1 MPITKRRLLPVALLA
16 LAAVA
21 GPDRAAQAQGKDLTM
36 GNVNPPKHGTSQ
48 AAQQFV
54 DKLAE
59 LSGGKIKVA
68 HHHSGALGGE
78 REVAQQIQLGA
89 VDFGPITTAPLST
102 LVPEMS
108 VFQLPYIFRDYDHVF
123 KALDGSDTLTK
134 YYDAVLDKKGLKL
147 VGFIAAGYRGIY
159 GHGAINS
166 LADVK
171 GKKVR
176 VQEDKIL
183 VATFKALG
191 MISTPI
197 AFPEVAT
204 ALQTKVI
211 DFAEGGVNTFY
222 HNKFY
227 DIVKYVAD
235 VRHTHQAVALI
246 MSKAA
251 WPKQDAAGQKA
262 IMDAWAHARAFNRK
276 FILDEDK
283 SIQDQVRGQGRDHH
297 QARRHAVPAG
307 DAERLRGV
315 LRHAGRQ
322 GRQEDG
328 RLHPEPSSS
337 AHGRAHPSERPGG
350 RGAPRARSWAPPL
363 RRARPSS
370 AALILAV
377 MAGAVFLQVVLR
389 YLGLTGIDGLEEVPR
404 YLFVWLVMIGAAAAM
419 QRGEHTV
426 LDYFVN
432 LLGPAR
438 ARRSCSC

>member
-1 MPITKRRLLPVALLA
+1 MTEIRRRTVVSASVLA
-16 LAAVA
+16 LAGGFAA
-21 GPDRAAQAQGKDLTM
+21 GRGAFAQAKDLSM
-36 GNVNPPKHGTSQ
+36 GNVNPPRHGTSQ
-48 AAQQFV
+48 ASQQFV

-59 LSGGKIKVA
+59 LTGGKLKIA

-108 VFQLPYIFRDYDHVF
+108 VFQLPYIFRDYDHLF

-134 YYDAVLDKKGLKL
+134 YYDGVLDKKGFKL

-159 GHGAINS
+159 GHAAINK
-166 LADVK
+166 LEDVK

-227 DIVKYVAD
+227 DIVKFVAD

-246 MSKAA
+246 MSKASWA
-251 WPKQDAAGQKA
+251 KQDAATQKA
-262 IMDAWAHARAFNRK
+262 IMDAAKHAEQWNRK

-283 SIQDQVRGQGRDHH
+283 TIQAQVKEKGVAITKPDAAPFRE
-297 QARRHAVPAG
+297 ATKSVYEEFYATPAG
-307 DAERLRGV
+307 KDARKV
-315 LRHAGRQ
+315 VDH
-322 GRQEDG
+322 
-328 RLHPEPSSS
+328 
-337 AHGRAHPSERPGG
+337 
-350 RGAPRARSWAPPL
+350 
-363 RRARPSS
+363 
-370 AALILAV
+370 ILS
-377 MAGAVFLQVVLR
+377 
-389 YLGLTGIDGLEEVPR
+389 IK
-404 YLFVWLVMIGAAAAM
+404 
-419 QRGEHTV
+419 
-426 LDYFVN
+426 
-432 LLGPAR
+432 
-438 ARRSCSC
+438 

>member
-1 MPITKRRLLPVALLA
+1 MPVCLLRLTGLRALTLVLT
-16 LAAVA
+16 LAAGGTVLA
-21 GPDRAAQAQGKDLTM
+21 QDREMSM

-48 AAQQFV
+48 AAQQFA

-59 LSGGKIKVA
+59 LTNGKLKIA

-102 LVPEMS
+102 LIPEMS
-108 VFQLPYIFRDYDHVF
+108 VFQLPYIFRDYQHVF
-123 KALDGSDTLTK
+123 KALDDGDTITK

-147 VGFIAAGYRGIY
+147 IGFIAAGYRGIY
-159 GHGAINS
+159 GHNAINS
-166 LADVK
+166 LADIK

-235 VRHTHQAVALI
+235 VRHTHQATALI

-251 WPKQDAAGQKA
+251 WQKQDAAGQKA
-262 IMDAWAHARAFNRK
+262 IAEAWEHARVFNRK
-276 FILDEDK
+276 FILEEDK
-283 SIQDQVRGQGRDHH
+283 SIQDQVREKGVTITKPDAAPFLLATQGVYEEFY
-297 QARRHAVPAG
+297 ATPAG
-307 DAERLRGV
+307 KDARKMV
-315 LRHAGRQ
+315 DHIQ
-322 GRQEDG
+322 G
-328 RLHPEPSSS
+328 
-337 AHGRAHPSERPGG
+337 
-350 RGAPRARSWAPPL
+350 
-363 RRARPSS
+363 
-370 AALILAV
+370 IK
-377 MAGAVFLQVVLR
+377 
-389 YLGLTGIDGLEEVPR
+389 
-404 YLFVWLVMIGAAAAM
+404 
-419 QRGEHTV
+419 
-426 LDYFVN
+426 
-432 LLGPAR
+432 
-438 ARRSCSC
+438 

>member
-1 MPITKRRLLPVALLA
+1 MRLGPRLRIALLLTIA
-16 LAAVA
+16 LTMHA
-21 GPDRAAQAQGKDLTM
+21 GWGIVSAQELSM
-36 GNVNPPKHGTSQ
+36 GNVNPPKHGTTL
-48 AAQQFV
+48 AAQQFI

-59 LSGGKIKVA
+59 MSGGKIKVA

-102 LVPEMS
+102 LIPEVS

-123 KALDGSDTLTK
+123 KALDGSDTIAK
-134 YYDAVLDKKGLKL
+134 YYEAVLDGKGLKL
-147 VGFIAAGYRGIY
+147 IGFIAAGYRGIY

-166 LADVK
+166 VDDIK

-211 DFAEGGVNTFY
+211 DYAEGGINTFY

-227 DIVKYVAD
+227 DIVKFVAD
-235 VRHTHQAVALI
+235 VRHTHQAVALV

-251 WPKQDAAGQKA
+251 WAKQDAAGQKA
-262 IMDAWAHARAFNRK
+262 IMDAWAHARVFNRQ

-283 SIQDQVRGQGRDHH
+283 SIQDQVRAKGVTITKPDAAPFR
-297 QARRHAVPAG
+297 QATVSVYEEFYVTPAG
-307 DAERLRGV
+307 KDAKKIV
-315 LRHAGRQ
+315 
-322 GRQEDG
+322 DF
-328 RLHPEPSSS
+328 
-337 AHGRAHPSERPGG
+337 
-350 RGAPRARSWAPPL
+350 
-363 RRARPSS
+363 
-370 AALILAV
+370 ILAV
-377 MAGAVFLQVVLR
+377 K
-389 YLGLTGIDGLEEVPR
+389 
-404 YLFVWLVMIGAAAAM
+404 
-419 QRGEHTV
+419 
-426 LDYFVN
+426 
-432 LLGPAR
+432 
-438 ARRSCSC
+438 

>member
-1 MPITKRRLLPVALLA
+1 M
-16 LAAVA
+16 
-21 GPDRAAQAQGKDLTM
+21 
-36 GNVNPPKHGTSQ
+36 
-48 AAQQFV
+48 
-54 DKLAE
+54 
-59 LSGGKIKVA
+59 
-68 HHHSGALGGE
+68 
-78 REVAQQIQLGA
+78 
-89 VDFGPITTAPLST
+89 
-102 LVPEMS
+102 
-108 VFQLPYIFRDYDHVF
+108 FQLPYIFRDYDHVF
-123 KALDGSDTLTK
+123 KALDGSDTITK

-246 MSKAA
+246 MSKASWA
-251 WPKQDAAGQKA
+251 KQDAAGQKA
-262 IMDAWAHARAFNRK
+262 IQDAWAHATH
-276 FILDEDK
+276 L
-283 SIQDQVRGQGRDHH
+283 QPQVHPRRGQVDPGPGQGQGRDDH

-328 RLHPEPSSS
+328 RLHPGREV
-337 AHGRAHPSERPGG
+337 AHGQAIRAAARRARIG
-350 RGAPRARSWAPPL
+350 RGRAWAVGL
-363 RRARPSS
+363 RRA
-370 AALILAV
+370 
-377 MAGAVFLQVVLR
+377 G
-389 YLGLTGIDGLEEVPR
+389 PR
-404 YLFVWLVMIGAAAAM
+404 
-419 QRGEHTV
+419 
-426 LDYFVN
+426 
-432 LLGPAR
+432 
-438 ARRSCSC
+438 RRR

>member
-1 MPITKRRLLPVALLA
+1 MTQRFGNIVSGLLA
-16 LAAVA
+16 SAAVCLSMF
-21 GPDRAAQAQGKDLTM
+21 GGDAALAQGRELTM
-36 GNVNPPKHGTSQ
+36 GNVNPPKHGTSL
-48 AAQQFV
+48 ASQQFV

-59 LSGGKIKVA
+59 LSGGKLKVV

-78 REVAQQIQLGA
+78 REVAQQIQLGT

-123 KALDGSDTLTK
+123 KALDGGDTLQK
-134 YYDAVLDKKGLKL
+134 YYDAVLDRRGLKL

-159 GHGAINS
+159 GHYPING

-204 ALQTKVI
+204 SLQTRVI

-227 DIVKYVAD
+227 DVVKNVAD
-235 VRHTHQAVALI
+235 VRHTHQAVALV
-246 MSKAA
+246 MSKISYQ
-251 WPKQDAAGQKA
+251 KLDAAGQKT
-262 IMDAWAHARAFNRK
+262 IREAWEHARQFNRK

-283 SIQDQVRGQGRDHH
+283 SIQDQVREKGVAITKPDATPFRKATQSVYEEFY
-297 QARRHAVPAG
+297 ATPAG
-307 DAERLRGV
+307 KDARKMV
-315 LRHAGRQ
+315 
-322 GRQEDG
+322 DY
-328 RLHPEPSSS
+328 
-337 AHGRAHPSERPGG
+337 
-350 RGAPRARSWAPPL
+350 
-363 RRARPSS
+363 
-370 AALILAV
+370 ILSV
-377 MAGAVFLQVVLR
+377 K
-389 YLGLTGIDGLEEVPR
+389 
-404 YLFVWLVMIGAAAAM
+404 
-419 QRGEHTV
+419 
-426 LDYFVN
+426 
-432 LLGPAR
+432 
-438 ARRSCSC
+438 

>member
-1 MPITKRRLLPVALLA
+1 M
-16 LAAVA
+16 
-21 GPDRAAQAQGKDLTM
+21 TM
-36 GNVNPPKHGTSQ
+36 GNVNPPRHGTSL
-48 AAQQFV
+48 AAQAFI
-54 DKLAE
+54 DKVTE
-59 LSGGKIKVA
+59 LSGGKVKIT

-102 LVPEMS
+102 LIPEMS

-123 KALDGSDTLTK
+123 KALDGSDTITK
-134 YYDAVLDKKGLKL
+134 YYDGVLDKKGLKL
-147 VGFIAAGYRGIY
+147 IGFIAAGYRGIY

-166 LADVK
+166 IADVK

-176 VQEDKIL
+176 VQEDRIL

-227 DIVKYVAD
+227 DLVKYVAD

-251 WPKQDAAGQKA
+251 WAKQDEAGKKA
-262 IMDAWAHARAFNRK
+262 IAGAWAHTRDYNRK

-283 SIQDQVRGQGRDHH
+283 SLQEQVKAKGVTITKPDATPFR
-297 QARRHAVPAG
+297 QATQSVY
-307 DAERLRGV
+307 
-315 LRHAGRQ
+315 
-322 GRQEDG
+322 EDFY
-328 RLHPEPSSS
+328 
-337 AHGRAHPSERPGG
+337 A
-350 RGAPRARSWAPPL
+350 
-363 RRARPSS
+363 S
-370 AALILAV
+370 AAGKDAKKAVDYIL
-377 MAGAVFLQVVLR
+377 
-389 YLGLTGIDGLEEVPR
+389 GIK
-404 YLFVWLVMIGAAAAM
+404 
-419 QRGEHTV
+419 
-426 LDYFVN
+426 
-432 LLGPAR
+432 
-438 ARRSCSC
+438 